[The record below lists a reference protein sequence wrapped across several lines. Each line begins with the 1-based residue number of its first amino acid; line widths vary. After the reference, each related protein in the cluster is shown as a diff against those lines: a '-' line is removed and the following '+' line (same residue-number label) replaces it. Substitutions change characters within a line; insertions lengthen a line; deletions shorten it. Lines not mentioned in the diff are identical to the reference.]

1 MTTVHKRVFRILEE
15 ERVSPTARLNLG
27 YAILSSAESARLETD
42 ATGTPEAIDNIL
54 AKLALLT
61 GEPSVDDHIT
71 VIFCDT
77 RVVDTLSYA
86 KPTELVKAI
95 KTDGGVEEL
104 MTDAREAHSEEA
116 DNNVCTSVLFS
127 SVASRNPRVEDLR
140 KQLATLMARMY
151 APLVPE
157 FAVDT
162 MEVTE

>member
-15 ERVSPTARLNLG
+15 ERVSPADRLYLG

-42 ATGTPEAIDNIL
+42 ATGTPEAINDVL

-61 GEPSVDDHIT
+61 GETSVDDH
-71 VIFCDT
+71 VDVVFCDT
-77 RVVDTLSYA
+77 RVVDTLMYA
-86 KPTELVKAI
+86 KPTELVNAI
-95 KTDGGVEEL
+95 KTDGGVEAL
-104 MTDAREAHSEEA
+104 MTDAREAHSDEA
-116 DNNVCTSVLFS
+116 DNNVCTIVLFKA
-127 SVASRNPRVEDLR
+127 VPSRNPRVEGLR

-157 FAVDT
+157 FAVDI